1 MHMALCAMITLVRE
15 IDRAM
20 WESLVYVAIC
30 FAGELPACLSKHV
43 FEDCYMW
50 GIVDSILVSF

>member
-1 MHMALCAMITLVRE
+1 MITLVRE

-20 WESLVYVAIC
+20 WGSLVHVAIC